1 MGRRDRAMA
10 MSPYVL
16 IVAGSD
22 SSGGAGIA
30 RDIET
35 VSAFGLRS
43 CLALTAI
50 TVQTHRKVE
59 RVEPVS
65 PDMVT
70 AQMRAALDSNAVG
83 AIKIGMLGTAR
94 IIDAV
99 AAVLIDHPE
108 VSVVLDPVLASSSG
122 RLLLDETG
130 RAALDERLL
139 PLCRLV
145 TPNLPELAILT
156 HSGPA
161 EGDGTEVIRQAGLL
175 LDRGARAVLVKGGHG
190 AGAASTD
197 ILVEPGKSAVR
208 FDAPRIN
215 AEMRGTG
222 CMLAS
227 AIAANIALGNSLEES
242 LRRSKA
248 YVLDRLLEQTASWR
262 ARP

>member
-50 TVQTHRKVE
+50 TVQTHRQVE
-59 RVEPVS
+59 HAELVRPELV
-65 PDMVT
+65 
-70 AQMRAALDSNAVG
+70 AGQMRAALDTNAVG
-83 AIKIGMLGTAR
+83 AIKIGMLGTAA

-99 AAVLIDHPE
+99 VAVLDDHQTIA
-108 VSVVLDPVLASSSG
+108 VVLDPVLAASSG
-122 RLLLDETG
+122 RLLLDATG
-130 RAALDERLL
+130 RTALKGQLL

-145 TPNLPELAILT
+145 TPNLPELALLT
-156 HSGPA
+156 QSEPA
-161 EGDGTEVIRQAGLL
+161 RNETEAIHQAGLL
-175 LDRGARAVLVKGGHG
+175 VDQGARAVLVKGGHG
-190 AGAASTD
+190 TGDTSTD
-197 ILVEPGKSAVR
+197 ILVERGRSPVS
-208 FDAPRIN
+208 FDAPRVN

-242 LRRSKA
+242 LRRSKT
-248 YVLDRLLEQTASWR
+248 YVLDHLLEQTASWR